1 MALPTSFDF
10 IFVPGSVVPSAFLND
25 VQTQIIAL
33 HTSSLDVATKRD
45 KSRTLMLGAQD
56 FIPDSLANWSQDDSE
71 GGAGSSG
78 WLNWKRTLATGSN
91 AYATANI
98 PLDVGDYV
106 VSYKIWLKET
116 NVSDDTHRSR
126 ATWQRVLM
134 ASGQSAE
141 EVDDPRLVLSAG
153 SGLGA
158 SISDVIDA
166 PSFGLAVDQRM
177 QLLLTTYSSGV
188 EIWGATIV
196 IDHA

>member
-33 HTSSLDVATKRD
+33 HTSAEDIATKRD
-45 KSRTLMLGAQD
+45 KSRTVMLGAQD
-56 FIPDSLANWSQDDSE
+56 FVPDSLTNWSQDDSE
-71 GGAGSSG
+71 GGDGSSG
-78 WLNWKRTLATGSN
+78 WLNWKRTLATGTH

-98 PLDVGDYV
+98 PLDVGDRI

-134 ASGQSAE
+134 DSGQSAE
-141 EVDDPRLVLSAG
+141 LADDPRIVLSAG

-158 SISDVIDA
+158 SISDDIAA
-166 PSFGLAVDQRM
+166 PAFGLLVNQRM

-196 IDHA
+196 IDNP